1 MKQMKKLLF
10 VLTLVFAVNT
20 IFAQADKVVGL
31 WLTED
36 GDSKVKIFKA
46 TNGKYYGKIVWLEEP
61 NEEDGTPKIDDE
73 NPDESLQSRPI
84 LDLRILNSFVYDEDD
99 NEWVD
104 GKIYDPKEG
113 KTYSCFMWFEEDKL
127 NVKGFIGFSFIGRTT
142 VWTKAQ

>member
-1 MKQMKKLLF
+1 MKKLLF